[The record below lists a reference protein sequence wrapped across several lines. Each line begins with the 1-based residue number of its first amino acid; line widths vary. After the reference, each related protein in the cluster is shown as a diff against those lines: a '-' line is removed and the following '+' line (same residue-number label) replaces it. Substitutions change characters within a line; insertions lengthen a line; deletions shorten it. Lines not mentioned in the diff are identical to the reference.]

1 IGISSRIQL
10 MDGGLVTFPEFGL
23 FNLEGEWD
31 VENHGVD
38 PDIVVENL
46 PEDVNRGRDPQL
58 ERAVQEVLA
67 AMKDR
72 PALPAAPTFPRD
84 R

>member
-1 IGISSRIQL
+1 
-10 MDGGLVTFPEFGL
+10 
-23 FNLEGEWD
+23 
-31 VENHGVD
+31 
-38 PDIVVENL
+38 VVENL

-72 PALPAAPTFPRD
+72 PALPKAPAFPRG